1 MIFIVVDNFFNLT
14 LFNQNWLFIFKV
26 KSLYL
31 SNIKIFMKFIVSS
44 GELQKALQI
53 VSGVISTSQS
63 RPILE
68 NFLFDL
74 KENTL
79 KLTASDGETT
89 LITSLEV
96 KSDDEGKFAVPAKIF
111 QDFVKTYGEQ
121 PLTLSVKESE
131 DGNGSLLEILDEKDN
146 FAVALDNAEDYPD
159 IPEFESSQSIT
170 MPSGILSEALANTL
184 FATSNDSLR
193 PVMTGVLFQFK
204 EDETN
209 FVSTDSHRLVVYKRE
224 DLVNAEPM
232 EFIMPKKPLSIFK
245 NILANSNEDV
255 AIDFNENM
263 AKFTFG
269 NNIWICRLIDGKY
282 PNYTAVI
289 PKENPNVL
297 TINRGLLLSAIRR
310 ASIMSNKSTNQ
321 IRFKL
326 SGNILHLHAED
337 TEYANKADMQIPCD
351 YNGEDINIGFS
362 SKFLTEMLSVLNSDD
377 ITMKMSQPNRPGI
390 IEPVDGLEDNEHIL
404 MLSMPVIGM

>member
-1 MIFIVVDNFFNLT
+1 M
-14 LFNQNWLFIFKV
+14 
-26 KSLYL
+26 
-31 SNIKIFMKFIVSS
+31 
-44 GELQKALQI
+44 
-53 VSGVISTSQS
+53 SGVISSSQS

-68 NFLFDL
+68 NYLFEIDENNL
-74 KENTL
+74 KI
-79 KLTASDGETT
+79 TASDGETT
-89 LITSLEV
+89 LVTSLEV
-96 KSDDEGKFAVPAKIF
+96 RSDDTGKFAVPAKIF

-121 PLTLSVKESE
+121 PLTLSVKDAE

-146 FAVALDNAEDYPD
+146 FAVALDHAEDYPEL
-159 IPEFESSQSIT
+159 PEFDASQSVKI
-170 MPSGILSEALANTL
+170 SAGILCEALTNTL

-209 FVSTDSHRLVVYKRE
+209 FVSTDSHRLVVYKRT
-224 DLVNAEPM
+224 DLMNAEPI
-232 EFIMPKKPLSIFK
+232 EFIMPKKPLAIFK
-245 NILANSNEDV
+245 NILANSSDDV
-255 AIDFNENM
+255 TIEFNENM

-282 PNYTAVI
+282 PNYSAVI

-297 TINRGLLLSAIRR
+297 TINRNLLLSSIRR

-321 IRFKL
+321 VRFKL

-362 SKFLTEMLSVLNSDD
+362 SKFLTEMLSVLSSDD

-390 IEPVDGLEDNEHIL
+390 IEPVDGLETDENIL

>member
-1 MIFIVVDNFFNLT
+1 
-14 LFNQNWLFIFKV
+14 
-26 KSLYL
+26 
-31 SNIKIFMKFIVSS
+31 MKFIVAS

-89 LITSLEV
+89 LITTLEV
-96 KSDDEGKFAVPAKIF
+96 KSEDEGKFAVPAKIF

-159 IPEFESSQSIT
+159 VPEFESSQSIT
-170 MPSGILSEALANTL
+170 IPSGILSEALANTL

-297 TINRGLLLSAIRR
+297 TINRNLLLSAIRR

>member
-1 MIFIVVDNFFNLT
+1 
-14 LFNQNWLFIFKV
+14 
-26 KSLYL
+26 
-31 SNIKIFMKFIVSS
+31 MKFIVAS
-44 GELQKALQI
+44 GELQKALNT
-53 VSGVISTSQS
+53 VSGVISSSQS

-68 NFLFDL
+68 NYLFEIEENNL
-74 KENTL
+74 KI
-79 KLTASDGETT
+79 TASDGETT
-89 LITSLEV
+89 LVTSLEV
-96 KSDDEGKFAVPAKIF
+96 KSDDTGKFAVPAKIF
-111 QDFVKTYGEQ
+111 QEFVKTYGEQ
-121 PLTLSVKESE
+121 PLTLSVKDSE

-146 FAVALDNAEDYPD
+146 FAVALDNAEDYPEL
-159 IPEFESSQSIT
+159 PEFDAAQSVKI
-170 MPSGILSEALANTL
+170 SAGVLSEALTNTL

-209 FVSTDSHRLVVYKRE
+209 FVSTDSHRLVVYKRT
-224 DLVNAEPM
+224 DLINPEPI
-232 EFIMPKKPLSIFK
+232 EFIMPKKPLAIFK
-245 NILANSNEDV
+245 NILANSNDDV
-255 AIDFNENM
+255 TIEFNENM

-269 NNIWICRLIDGKY
+269 NNTWSCRLIDGKY

-297 TINRGLLLSAIRR
+297 TINRNLLLSSIRR

-321 IRFKL
+321 VRFKL

-362 SKFLTEMLSVLNSDD
+362 SKFLTEMLSVLGSDD

-390 IEPVDGLEDNEHIL
+390 IEPVDGLEAEENIL

>member
-1 MIFIVVDNFFNLT
+1 
-14 LFNQNWLFIFKV
+14 
-26 KSLYL
+26 
-31 SNIKIFMKFIVSS
+31 MKFIVSS
-44 GELQKALQI
+44 SELQKALQT
-53 VSGVISTSQS
+53 VSGVISNSQS

-68 NFLFDL
+68 NFLFEIEKDVL
-74 KENTL
+74 KV
-79 KLTASDGETT
+79 TASDGETT
-89 LITSLEV
+89 LVTSLEV
-96 KSDDEGKFAVPAKIF
+96 RSDAEGKIAVPAKIF

-121 PLTLSVKESE
+121 PLTLSVKDAE
-131 DGNGSLLEILDEKDN
+131 DGHGKLLEILDEKDN
-146 FAVALDNAEDYPD
+146 FAVALDHAEDYPE
-159 IPEFESSQSIT
+159 IPEFDAAQKVT
-170 MPSGILSEALANTL
+170 LPAGILSEALSNTL

-209 FVSTDSHRLVVYKRE
+209 FVSTDSHRLVVYKRT
-224 DLVNAEPM
+224 DLSNLEPV

-245 NILANSNEDV
+245 NILSSSEDDV
-255 AIDFNENM
+255 TIEFNENM

-269 NNIWICRLIDGKY
+269 NNVWICRLIDGKY
-282 PNYTAVI
+282 PNYAAVI
-289 PKENPNVL
+289 PKENPNML
-297 TINRGLLLSAIRR
+297 TINRALLLSSIRR

-321 IRFKL
+321 VRFRL

-337 TEYANKADMQIPCD
+337 TEFANKADMQIPCD

-362 SKFLTEMLSVLNSDD
+362 SKFLTEMLSVLSADD

-390 IEPVDGLEDNEHIL
+390 IEPVDGLEDQEQLL

>member
-1 MIFIVVDNFFNLT
+1 
-14 LFNQNWLFIFKV
+14 
-26 KSLYL
+26 
-31 SNIKIFMKFIVSS
+31 MKFIVAS
-44 GELQKALQI
+44 GELQKALNT
-53 VSGVISTSQS
+53 VSGVISSSQS

-68 NFLFDL
+68 NYLFEIEENNL
-74 KENTL
+74 KI
-79 KLTASDGETT
+79 TASDGETT
-89 LITSLEV
+89 LVTSLEV
-96 KSDDEGKFAVPAKIF
+96 KSDDTGKFAVPAKIF
-111 QDFVKTYGEQ
+111 QEFVKTYGEQ
-121 PLTLSVKESE
+121 PLTLSVKDSE

-146 FAVALDNAEDYPD
+146 FAVALDNAEDYPEL
-159 IPEFESSQSIT
+159 PEFDAAQSVKI
-170 MPSGILSEALANTL
+170 SAGVLSEALTNTL

-209 FVSTDSHRLVVYKRE
+209 FVSTDSHRLVVYKRT
-224 DLVNAEPM
+224 DLINPEPI
-232 EFIMPKKPLSIFK
+232 EFIMPKKPLAIFK
-245 NILANSNEDV
+245 NILANSNDDV
-255 AIDFNENM
+255 TIEFNENM

-269 NNIWICRLIDGKY
+269 NNTWICRLIDGKY

-297 TINRGLLLSAIRR
+297 TINRNLLLSSIRR

-321 IRFKL
+321 VRFKL

-362 SKFLTEMLSVLNSDD
+362 SKFLTEMLSVLSSDD

-390 IEPVDGLEDNEHIL
+390 IEPVDGLEDEENIL

>member
-1 MIFIVVDNFFNLT
+1 
-14 LFNQNWLFIFKV
+14 
-26 KSLYL
+26 
-31 SNIKIFMKFIVSS
+31 MKFIVSS
-44 GELQKALQI
+44 SELQKALQT
-53 VSGVISTSQS
+53 VSGVISNSQS

-68 NFLFDL
+68 NFLFEIEKERL
-74 KENTL
+74 KI
-79 KLTASDGETT
+79 TASDGETT

-96 KSDDEGKFAVPAKIF
+96 KSDVEGKIAVPAKIF
-111 QDFVKTYGEQ
+111 QEFVKTYGDQ
-121 PLTLSVKESE
+121 PLTLSVKDAE
-131 DGNGSLLEILDEKDN
+131 DGNGKLLEILDEKDN
-146 FAVALDNAEDYPD
+146 FAVALDHAEDYPE
-159 IPEFESSQSIT
+159 IPEFDAAQSVTI
-170 MPSGILSEALANTL
+170 SAGILSEALNNTL

-209 FVSTDSHRLVVYKRE
+209 FVSTDSHRLVVYKRT
-224 DLVNAEPM
+224 DLMNAEPV
-232 EFIMPKKPLSIFK
+232 EFIMPKKPLAIFK
-245 NILANSNEDV
+245 SILASSNEEV
-255 AIDFNENM
+255 AIEFNENM

-282 PNYTAVI
+282 PNYSAVI

-297 TINRGLLLSAIRR
+297 TINRSLLLNSIRR

-321 IRFKL
+321 VRFKL
-326 SGNILHLHAED
+326 SGNVLHLHAED
-337 TEYANKADMQIPCD
+337 TEFANKADMQIPCD

-362 SKFLTEMLSVLNSDD
+362 SKFLTEMLSVLSADD

-390 IEPVDGLEDNEHIL
+390 IEPVDGLEDQEKLL

>member
-1 MIFIVVDNFFNLT
+1 
-14 LFNQNWLFIFKV
+14 
-26 KSLYL
+26 
-31 SNIKIFMKFIVSS
+31 MKFIVAS
-44 GELQKALQI
+44 GELQKALNT
-53 VSGVISTSQS
+53 VSGVISGSQS

-68 NFLFDL
+68 NYLFELEENNL
-74 KENTL
+74 KI
-79 KLTASDGETT
+79 TASDGETT
-89 LITSLEV
+89 LVTTLEV
-96 KSDDEGKFAVPAKIF
+96 KSDDSGKFAVPAKIF
-111 QDFVKTYGEQ
+111 QDFVKTYNEQ
-121 PLTLSVKESE
+121 PLTLSVKDSS

-146 FAVALDNAEDYPD
+146 FAVALDNAEDYPEL
-159 IPEFESSQSIT
+159 PEFDASQSVKI
-170 MPSGILSEALANTL
+170 SAGVLSEALNNTL

-209 FVSTDSHRLVVYKRE
+209 FVSTDSHRLVVYKRT
-224 DLVNAEPM
+224 DLVNAEPI
-232 EFIMPKKPLSIFK
+232 EFIMPKKPLAIFK
-245 NILANSNEDV
+245 NILANSGEEV
-255 AIDFNENM
+255 MIEFNENM

-269 NNIWICRLIDGKY
+269 NNTWICRLIDGKY

-297 TINRGLLLSAIRR
+297 TINRNLLLSSIRR

-321 IRFKL
+321 VRFKL

-362 SKFLTEMLSVLNSDD
+362 SKFLTEMLSVLSSDD
-377 ITMKMSQPNRPGI
+377 ITMKMSQANRPGI
-390 IEPVDGLEDNEHIL
+390 IEPVDGLEDEEKIL

>member
-1 MIFIVVDNFFNLT
+1 
-14 LFNQNWLFIFKV
+14 
-26 KSLYL
+26 
-31 SNIKIFMKFIVSS
+31 MKFIVSS
-44 GELQKALQI
+44 SELQKALQT
-53 VSGVISTSQS
+53 VSGVISNSQS

-68 NFLFDL
+68 NFLFEIE
-74 KENTL
+74 KENL
-79 KLTASDGETT
+79 KITASDGETT

-96 KSDDEGKFAVPAKIF
+96 KSDAEGRIAVPAKIF
-111 QDFVKTYGEQ
+111 QEFVKTYGDQ
-121 PLTLSVKESE
+121 PLTLSVKDAE
-131 DGNGSLLEILDEKDN
+131 DGNGKLLEILDEKDN
-146 FAVALDNAEDYPD
+146 FAVALDHAEDYPE
-159 IPEFESSQSIT
+159 IPEFDAAQSVTI
-170 MPSGILSEALANTL
+170 SAGILSEALNNTL

-209 FVSTDSHRLVVYKRE
+209 FVSTDSHRLVVYKRT
-224 DLVNAEPM
+224 DLMNAEPV
-232 EFIMPKKPLSIFK
+232 EFIMPKKPLAIFK
-245 NILANSNEDV
+245 SILASSNDEV
-255 AIDFNENM
+255 SIEFNENM

-282 PNYTAVI
+282 PNYSAVI

-297 TINRGLLLSAIRR
+297 TINRSLLLNSIRR

-321 IRFKL
+321 VRFKL

-337 TEYANKADMQIPCD
+337 TEFANKADMQIPCD

-362 SKFLTEMLSVLNSDD
+362 SKFLTEMLSVLSADD

-390 IEPVDGLEDNEHIL
+390 IEPVDGLEDQEKLL

>member
-1 MIFIVVDNFFNLT
+1 
-14 LFNQNWLFIFKV
+14 
-26 KSLYL
+26 
-31 SNIKIFMKFIVSS
+31 MKFIVAS
-44 GELQKALQI
+44 GELQKALNT

-68 NFLFDL
+68 NYLFELQENNL
-74 KENTL
+74 KI
-79 KLTASDGETT
+79 TASDGETT
-89 LITSLEV
+89 LITTLEV
-96 KSDDEGKFAVPAKIF
+96 KSEDSGKFAVPAKIF
-111 QDFVKTYGEQ
+111 QDFVKTYNEQ
-121 PLTLSVKESE
+121 PLTLSVKDSA

-146 FAVALDNAEDYPD
+146 FAVALDNAEDYPEV
-159 IPEFESSQSIT
+159 PEFDASQSVKI
-170 MPSGILSEALANTL
+170 SAGILSEALTNTL

-209 FVSTDSHRLVVYKRE
+209 FVSTDSHRLVVYKRT
-224 DLVNAEPM
+224 DLINAEPI
-232 EFIMPKKPLSIFK
+232 EFIMPKKPLAIFK
-245 NILANSNEDV
+245 NILANSNEEV
-255 AIDFNENM
+255 QIEFNENM

-297 TINRGLLLSAIRR
+297 TINRNLLLSSIRR

-321 IRFKL
+321 VRFKL

-362 SKFLTEMLSVLNSDD
+362 SKFLTEMLSVLSSDD

-390 IEPVDGLEDNEHIL
+390 IEPVDGLEDEEKIL

>member
-1 MIFIVVDNFFNLT
+1 
-14 LFNQNWLFIFKV
+14 
-26 KSLYL
+26 
-31 SNIKIFMKFIVSS
+31 MKFIVAS
-44 GELQKALQI
+44 GELQKALNT

-68 NFLFDL
+68 NFLFEL
-74 KENTL
+74 NENTV
-79 KLTASDGETT
+79 KITASDGETT

-96 KSDDEGKFAVPAKIF
+96 KSEDQGRFAVPAKIL
-111 QDFVKTYGEQ
+111 QEFVKTYNEQ
-121 PLTLSVKESE
+121 PLTLSVKTSGE
-131 DGNGSLLEILDEKDN
+131 NGGILEILDEKDN
-146 FAVALDNAEDYPD
+146 FSVALDNAEDYPEL
-159 IPEFESSQSIT
+159 PEFDASQSVQI
-170 MPSGILSEALANTL
+170 SAGILAEALSNTL

-193 PVMTGVLFQFK
+193 PVMTGVLFQFN
-204 EDETN
+204 ENETN
-209 FVSTDSHRLVVYKRE
+209 FVSTDSHRLVVYKRT
-224 DLVNAEPM
+224 DLVHADPV
-232 EFIMPKKPLSIFK
+232 EFIMPKKPLAIFK
-245 NILANSNEDV
+245 NILSSSAEEV
-255 AIDFNENM
+255 TIEFNDNM

-297 TINRGLLLSAIRR
+297 TINRNLLLGSIRR

-321 IRFKL
+321 VRFKL
-326 SGNILHLHAED
+326 SGNVLHLHAED
-337 TEYANKADMQIPCD
+337 TEFANKADMQIPCD

-362 SKFLTEMLSVLNSDD
+362 SKFLTEMLSVLTSDD

-390 IEPVDGLEDNEHIL
+390 VEPVDGLENEESLL

>member
-1 MIFIVVDNFFNLT
+1 
-14 LFNQNWLFIFKV
+14 
-26 KSLYL
+26 
-31 SNIKIFMKFIVSS
+31 MKFIVSS
-44 GELQKALQI
+44 SELQKALQT
-53 VSGVISTSQS
+53 VSGVISNSQS

-68 NFLFDL
+68 NFLFEI
-74 KENTL
+74 ENEVL
-79 KLTASDGETT
+79 HVTASDGETT
-89 LITSLEV
+89 LITTLGV
-96 KSDDEGKFAVPAKIF
+96 KSDQNGKIAVPAKIF

-121 PLTLSVKESE
+121 PLTLSVKDAE
-131 DGNGSLLEILDEKDN
+131 DGNGKLLEILDEKDN
-146 FAVALDNAEDYPD
+146 FAVALDHAEDYPEL
-159 IPEFESSQSIT
+159 PEFDAAQSVT
-170 MPSGILSEALANTL
+170 VSAGILSEALSNTL

-209 FVSTDSHRLVVYKRE
+209 FVSTDSHRLVVYKRS
-224 DLVNAEPM
+224 DLTNAEPV
-232 EFIMPKKPLSIFK
+232 EFIMPKKPLAIFK
-245 NILANSNEDV
+245 NILSSSTDDV
-255 AIDFNENM
+255 SIEFNENM

-269 NNIWICRLIDGKY
+269 NNTWICRLIDGKY
-282 PNYTAVI
+282 PNYSAVI

-297 TINRGLLLSAIRR
+297 TINRSLLLSSIRR

-321 IRFKL
+321 VRFRL

-337 TEYANKADMQIPCD
+337 TEFANKADMQIPCD

-362 SKFLTEMLSVLNSDD
+362 SKFLTEMLSVLSAED

-390 IEPVDGLEDNEHIL
+390 IEPVDGLEDSENIL